1 VLRVKR
7 DGSRKKSGDALFSIR
22 VIIYCATLATLIFA
36 CAPAKYDIQQGK
48 IAKFYVVASW
58 YGPDFQGRPTASGET
73 FDMHAMTCAH
83 KEYPFGTKLRVT
95 NTANGKSVECIV
107 NDRGPFVK
115 GRDIDLSYAAAREI
129 DLIAPG
135 TAPVAVEVQGRDA
148 AYIKTVI
155 VQATHTGGPF
165 AIQVG
170 SFREGINAVR
180 LKVALKLTYANA
192 YVQEALI
199 DGTIFYR
206 VRVGNFDQI
215 TAAMQTAE
223 KLGQEG
229 YPAIIL
235 RADMRM

>member
-1 VLRVKR
+1 MSRQGKR
-7 DGSRKKSGDALFSIR
+7 FPGLVITSVIYLTLYALLLTVAS
-22 VIIYCATLATLIFA
+22 
-36 CAPAKYDIQQGK
+36 CAPAKYDIQQGQP
-48 IAKFYVVASW
+48 AKFYVVASW

-129 DLIAPG
+129 DLIGSG

-148 AYIKTVI
+148 SYIKTVI
-155 VQATHTGGPF
+155 VQADTRGPF
-165 AIQVG
+165 AVQVG
-170 SFREGINAVR
+170 SFRESINAVR
-180 LKVALKLTYANA
+180 LRAALKLNYTNA
-192 YVQEALI
+192 YTQETEI
-199 DGTIFYR
+199 NGKTFYR
-206 VRVGNFDQI
+206 VRVGNFDQFS
-215 TAAMQTAE
+215 AAMETAE

-229 YPAIIL
+229 YPAFIVK
-235 RADMRM
+235 ADVQM

>member
-1 VLRVKR
+1 LLLTVA
-7 DGSRKKSGDALFSIR
+7 S
-22 VIIYCATLATLIFA
+22 
-36 CAPAKYDIQQGK
+36 CAPAQYDIQQGQP
-48 IAKFYVVASW
+48 AKFYVVASW

-129 DLIAPG
+129 DLIGSG

-148 AYIKTVI
+148 SYIKTVI
-155 VQATHTGGPF
+155 VQADTRGPF
-165 AIQVG
+165 AVQVG
-170 SFREGINAVR
+170 SFRESINAVR

-192 YVQEALI
+192 YVQETQI
-199 DGTIFYR
+199 NGTIFYR
-206 VRVGNFDQI
+206 VRVGNFDQM

-229 YPAIIL
+229 YPTIIL
-235 RADMRM
+235 RADMQM